1 LIDLTI
7 HTYRIVAE
15 KRKTGEKIEGTCRWD
30 GLSDLF
36 LVVSEDGIETWVSSL
51 DNIIVR
57 ERINVETG

>member
-1 LIDLTI
+1 MDLTI

-15 KRKTGEKIEGTCRWD
+15 KRKTGERVVGTCRWD

-36 LVVSEDGIETWVSSL
+36 LVVSEDGTETWISSL

-57 ERINVETG
+57 ERIDVKAG